1 MLIERIF
8 YKKHYTAFAKFL
20 NQEDNKDRDLPIDD
34 SCKPRS
40 VDTKNPLDIR
50 SLNPRKYFYFF
61 PQHDLK
67 IYDSK
72 KDNELITVVDA
83 LIVLYKGNFN
93 NIKIPYFMLTTEYFT
108 PSRIV
113 EILRNE
119 LQYIEMSMS
128 DLKEKYHDP
137 KKYKELSK
145 KLNKYLKKLNQLK
158 EQYPEEFI

>member
-1 MLIERIF
+1 
-8 YKKHYTAFAKFL
+8 
-20 NQEDNKDRDLPIDD
+20 
-34 SCKPRS
+34 
-40 VDTKNPLDIR
+40 
-50 SLNPRKYFYFF
+50 
-61 PQHDLK
+61 
-67 IYDSK
+67 
-72 KDNELITVVDA
+72 
-83 LIVLYKGNFN
+83 
-93 NIKIPYFMLTTEYFT
+93 MLTTEYFT